1 MDGMEENK
9 SIVTSYRLS
18 QDTKDKLQKQLK
30 ELGLTQEQY
39 FNKVVQIMELE
50 NVKQNNFL
58 NANTTVIE
66 NNLNAILNAFINIA
80 DSSNNLISNK
90 DIELEELQTKY
101 KDMLLNKENSI
112 TQLIQELQGVYT
124 DLSVLQ
130 QESIKH
136 KEELENIKLET
147 KKQLEMLQGQVID
160 KNNLIVEYKA
170 KIDTLSGLVTE
181 YTEYKEQNKTL
192 TKEIL
197 NKDKELNI
205 LNANLDNANKEL
217 EKNNKVMEQDQ
228 EQHKKDLD
236 TLKDKLEFVKNK
248 EILVLKQE
256 QQAQLQEQQEKYN
269 NKIQE
274 LLNKL
279 ENKPKTKPK
288 TKIEQS

>member
-1 MDGMEENK
+1 MEENK

>member
-1 MDGMEENK
+1 VDGMEENK